1 MGPRAALCR
10 DAPKGTNLNCFS
22 RKHVLTARREKMDA
36 RLTEGLKKVAK
47 ACGADLFGVA
57 AMERFAGAPPRHKPE
72 DILPGAES
80 VVSIALNALEGTF
93 STPVFHVYQLSY
105 ALLRSRA
112 NEISYHLA
120 RFLEERGY
128 KSVIVPGTIPLDM
141 IEKKGLF
148 GAFSHRHAAQAAG
161 LGKIGLNQ
169 LLVTKKFGPRVWL
182 GTVITSALLS
192 PSPLLEE
199 DPCPGDECGKC
210 LAACPPGALSLNGI
224 DKKKCLEEGVHAQ
237 NLSGLLKYLNKIL
250 VAENLEERKKLLWS
264 AEMRVLYQSLVCG
277 MIPACDRC
285 LSVCSVGRR
294 CV

>member
-1 MGPRAALCR
+1 VDSRLTERLKRLAKASGVDLIGISPIERFEG
-10 DAPKGTNLNCFS
+10 APKG
-22 RKHVLTARREKMDA
+22 
-36 RLTEGLKKVAK
+36 
-47 ACGADLFGVA
+47 
-57 AMERFAGAPPRHKPE
+57 HKPQ
-72 DILPGAES
+72 DILPNAQA

-112 NEISYHLA
+112 NEISYQLA

-128 KSVIVPGTIPLDM
+128 RSVIIPGTMPLDM

-169 LLVTKKFGPRVWL
+169 LLVTKNFGPRVWL

-199 DPCPGDECGKC
+199 DPCPGEECGKC
-210 LAACPPGALSLNGI
+210 LAACPPGALFLNGI

-277 MIPACDRC
+277 MIPACDSC